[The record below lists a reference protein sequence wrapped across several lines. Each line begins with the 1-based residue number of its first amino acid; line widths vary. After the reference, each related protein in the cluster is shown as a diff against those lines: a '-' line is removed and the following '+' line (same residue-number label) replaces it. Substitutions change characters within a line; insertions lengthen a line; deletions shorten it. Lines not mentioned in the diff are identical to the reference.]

1 MGSLDYRV
9 LSEQHPPP
17 SPQLPFDVYSR
28 LFFAVTEVQVKFWPG
43 NAAQS

>member
-1 MGSLDYRV
+1 MGSLDCRV

-17 SPQLPFDVYSR
+17 SPQLPFDVYSH
-28 LFFAVTEVQVKFWPG
+28 LFFAVTGMQVKFWLG